1 MQLEPITL
9 TDPGSGTTAK
19 IASGFGF
26 NCYSFQPVVA
36 GGPIEVLWSEADFL
50 SGTSKPSHSG
60 IPILFPFPGRLHGSH
75 LTYHGQSYPL
85 GTDDGLGNAIHGF
98 VLSRP
103 WRIIENL
110 GHRAAGEF
118 HASVDEPGLMRRWP
132 SDFRISVVYEVT
144 GSSLICEIEIH
155 NPGQSR
161 LPFGLGLHPYFRLPL
176 GADGRAP
183 DYRVTVPAAQY
194 WELADMLP
202 TGRRL
207 PADGPRQ
214 LSSGLR
220 FDQMRLDDVFTD
232 LTFVDG
238 VGQATIDNPH
248 TGRRLE
254 LIFDQAFREHVV
266 YNPPHREA
274 VCLEPYTCVPNAYE
288 LEAEGVDTGLRQLNA
303 GERFGTRF
311 EIRIT

>member
-9 TDPGSGTTAK
+9 TDAASGATAK
-19 IASGFGF
+19 IASGLGF
-26 NCYSFQPVVA
+26 NCYSFQPVVS
-36 GGPIEVLWSEADFL
+36 GRPIEVLWSETDFL
-50 SGTSKPSHSG
+50 SGHCKPSHSG
-60 IPILFPFPGRLHGSH
+60 IPILFPFPGRLRGSH

-85 GTDDGLGNAIHGF
+85 GSDDGLGNAIHGF

-103 WRIIENL
+103 WRITENL
-110 GHRAAGEF
+110 GHRATGEF
-118 HASVDEPGLMRRWP
+118 QASADEPGLLRRWP
-132 SDFRISVVYEVT
+132 GDFRIAVVYEVT
-144 GSSLICEIEIH
+144 GSSLACEIEIH
-155 NPGQSR
+155 NPGGTH

-194 WELADMLP
+194 WELSDMLP

-214 LSSGLR
+214 LASGLR
-220 FDQMRLDDVFTD
+220 FDQMHLDDVFTE

-238 VGQATIDNPH
+238 VGRATIDDPH
-248 TGRRLE
+248 TARRLE
-254 LIFDQAFREHVV
+254 LVFDQAFREHVV
-266 YNPPHREA
+266 YNPGHREA

-288 LEAEGVDTGLRQLNA
+288 LEAEGVETGLRRLA
-303 GERFGTRF
+303 PGERFHTRF
-311 EIRIT
+311 EVCVA